1 MRRGYKSEFAQQ
13 LFEQIKGFGGYGF
26 PESHAASFAILA
38 YISAWLK
45 CHHPGA
51 FFTSLL
57 NSQPMG
63 FYSPSQLIQD
73 AQRHNIDML
82 PIDVNQSQWDHQLL
96 SKKQWKTIRL
106 GLRLIKNLSYNG
118 TTRITNAAKE
128 KSFVS
133 VIDLQQRAQLD
144 QKDMEAL
151 AKADALKSITGS
163 RKNSIW
169 EILSLTSSHPLLEP
183 IENKKHPLNDQIAL
197 PPISMMQDVLED
209 YKTTGLSL
217 RPHPIGL
224 LRKYAPFNKC
234 KSNSELNSLKNKRFI
249 CIAGLVTCRQR
260 PSTASGVLFL
270 TLEDETGNSNVI
282 VWPRIQEKFGLILT
296 RAYLILVEGLLENK
310 EGVANVVATKI
321 YNYSHVL
328 QSLELKSRDFH

>member
-1 MRRGYKSEFAQQ
+1 MLRRGYKSTFARE

-26 PESHAASFAILA
+26 PESHAASFAILS

-73 AQRHNIDML
+73 AQRHGIDIL

-96 SKKQWKTIRL
+96 SKKKWKTIRL
-106 GLRLIKNLSYNG
+106 GFRLIKNLSHNG
-118 TTRITNAAKE
+118 AVRITKASKE
-128 KSFVS
+128 DFFTSTT
-133 VIDLQQRAQLD
+133 DLRQRAKLD

-151 AKADALKSITGS
+151 AKADALKLITGN

-169 EILSLTSSHPLLEP
+169 EILIPTPSHPLLDA
-183 IENKKHPLNDQIAL
+183 IKSNDFLKSQTGI
-197 PPISMMQDVLED
+197 PSTNMMQEILED
-209 YKTTGLSL
+209 YQATGLSL
-217 RPHPIGL
+217 RPHPIKL
-224 LRKYAPFNKC
+224 LRKYSPFNKC

-249 CIAGLVTCRQR
+249 CITGLVTCRQR

-282 VWPRIQEKFGLILT
+282 VWPRIQKKFNRILI

-310 EGVANVVATKI
+310 EGVANVIATKI
-321 YNYSHVL
+321 YDYSHAL
-328 QSLELKSRDFH
+328 QSLELRSRDFH